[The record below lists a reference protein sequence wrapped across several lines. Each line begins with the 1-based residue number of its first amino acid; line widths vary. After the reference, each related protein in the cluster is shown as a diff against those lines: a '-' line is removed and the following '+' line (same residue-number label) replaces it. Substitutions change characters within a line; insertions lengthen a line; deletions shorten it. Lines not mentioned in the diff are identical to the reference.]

1 MVVNAR
7 WFTIGTGLKWS
18 GIMKPKLIIGNK
30 NYSSW
35 SLRPWLLMKEAGIEF
50 DEHRIVLDTPTTKR
64 EIAAFSDA
72 GRVPILQL
80 GDLTVWDSLAICE
93 TVAERWPDEKLWPAD
108 PDERAHARSISAEM
122 HSGFQFLRVCMPM
135 NCRAMGRKVNI
146 PDELGDDIDRVI
158 SIWADC
164 HRKYGGRGGWLFGE
178 FSVADAM
185 FAPVVLRLRTYGIN
199 LPDSAGYYPHRLLES
214 EAMQDWLAAAEC
226 ETEVIE
232 ADETG
237 Q

>member
-1 MVVNAR
+1 MVYYN
-7 WFTIGTGLKWS
+7 LKASWS
-18 GIMKPKLIIGNK
+18 KAMKPRLIIGNK

-50 DEHRIVLDTPTTKR
+50 DEHLILLDTPTTKR
-64 EIAAFSDA
+64 DIATFSEA

-80 GDLTVWDSLAICE
+80 GDTTVWDSLAIAE
-93 TVAERWPDEKLWPAD
+93 TVAERWPGKKLWPDD
-108 PDERAHARSISAEM
+108 PDERAHARAISAEM
-122 HSGFQFLRVCMPM
+122 HSGFMHLRDCMPM
-135 NCRAMGRKVNI
+135 NCRAMGRKVHI

-158 SIWADC
+158 DIWAEC
-164 HRKYGGRGGWLFGE
+164 HKHYGDRGGWLFGT

-185 FAPVVLRLRTYGIN
+185 YAPVVLRLRTYGIN

-214 EAMQDWLAAAEC
+214 KAMQDWLATAEC

-232 ADETG
+232 ADEKG